1 MQLPTCHGVIAPK
14 HHDRAND
21 RDDHAIDVETS
32 YALRAEQAEQRSAN
46 NRAHDAEGDVE
57 EETFAALADNPA
69 ANKARDEA
77 QY

>member
-1 MQLPTCHGVIAPK
+1 MRLPTCHGVIAPK

-21 RDDHAIDVETS
+21 RHDHAIDVETS
-32 YALRAEQAEQRSAN
+32 YALRAEQAEQKSSN

-57 EETFAALADNPA
+57 KEAFAAFVDNLA